1 MAYTVVGV
9 KVFSSL
15 FVLANSAK
23 NHLAWEMKE
32 FNSFPKF
39 AITIDTPSFSYY
51 LISLM
56 PRPLFFHSLVSFCRS
71 SPEIVCGSALLFQ
84 SSSGK
89 CIWHL
94 QCKDY
99 INVLAVLS
107 VATVASQFYFA
118 ASTLCRFLWFVQY
131 LHPFPTLRCQIFGH
145 SGSQGHHL

>member
-23 NHLAWEMKE
+23 NQIAWEMKE

-39 AITIDTPSFSYY
+39 AITIDTS
-51 LISLM
+51 
-56 PRPLFFHSLVSFCRS
+56 LFFILLDITHATSAILSFTRFILSFVTGNSVWVSTAFS
-71 SPEIVCGSALLFQ
+71 VFI
-84 SSSGK
+84 GK
-89 CIWHL
+89 VHL

-107 VATVASQFYFA
+107 VATVASQFYFV
-118 ASTLCRFLWFVQY
+118 ASTLCRFLRFVQY
-131 LHPFPTLRCQIFGH
+131 LHPCPTLRCQIFGH